1 MKKLLT
7 FLMASILA
15 IGVGWAS
22 DVTVTIN
29 YNDTFNPTLPT
40 VNGSEH
46 STPTAVTVNGMALM
60 EAGIY
65 KGTSNNSNYI
75 MFVSNKGFIYNTEN
89 LGTIKSVAVSY
100 SSGTSTSG
108 KTGVYFGTSIQ
119 STYTTTNN
127 ATIAGQSKTDT
138 WTNSISGYGYFQLS
152 TSNKNV
158 QVTKIVIIYDPDD
171 VAAVEAPVISGTTPF
186 EGSTQVS
193 ISCGTTG
200 ASIYYTTDG
209 NAPTTSSTP
218 YSAPFTITETTTVK
232 AIAVLG
238 NDVSG
243 IVEKVFTKKTIV
255 NVSSIADFN
264 ALQDGAEFKYT
275 GTDLVAL
282 GQSGKNLFAQ
292 DANNGVLMFDNSE
305 SFNGQMY
312 KLGDNIP
319 AGFYGTKTTYNGTVE
334 MTNLTGLEASESN
347 VVPTPIEITISE
359 VANNFGRYA
368 VLRGVKVNTSSK
380 TLSAGEESVAYY
392 IYNSI
397 FTGTLTDGS
406 TYDITGICFKYNNKI
421 QFLPIEAQELP
432 DYTLIIKR
440 FGNTGVPFWQSVN
453 FTKVND
459 KMYVCRELY
468 PGDDGVPFTEAGIEF
483 KIMDKNG
490 NRLGGQDGNSPYEV
504 HKGWFRD
511 LPLEAD
517 KEQNFKMR
525 DAGNYN
531 FIIKIDDNGIAK
543 LFVPQV
549 SDLYLK
555 GSFGGWTDGDK
566 FTRNEDGS
574 FTLAEKE
581 IKTESEFKIYDG
593 NDAWYPGTPS
603 SVSGDG
609 TTITLKAD
617 DGTNCSIPAGKW
629 KFEIDITKT
638 IMVVTLIKEPHRIT
652 IDPNIENGTV
662 TADKQTAVV
671 GEKVTLTV
679 NPGNGYELGTLT
691 VMNGETPVEVAEDNT
706 FIMPDADVVVSAT
719 FTKIQIP
726 EGDYVKV
733 TSADDLTSGIYLIV
747 YEEGSLAFDGG
758 LETLDA
764 VGNSIPVDIRGNM
777 IKSNATVD
785 AATFTY
791 NATAKT
797 LKSASGHYIGR
808 TAASNGFNESET
820 EAYQNTITIEDG
832 HAVITSSGGP
842 SLQYLLLGQNSRFR
856 YYSSSQRAVQL
867 YKKTNEHAPSLATPV
882 IEGETPFF
890 PTTSVTIT
898 CADED
903 AKIYYTLDGTDP
915 TASGTEFT
923 APFTLDAE
931 ATVKAIAINGNEFS
945 VIASKEFK
953 MKPTVATI
961 AEYKELES
969 GTEFGFTGNVTVT
982 YVNSRYLYV
991 KDETGS
997 ALIYG
1002 DYGTVFEFTQGQVL
1016 EPNWTAKTKVYN
1028 GLLEAEKPAN
1038 LAATNQ
1044 TVEVVPTEMQVNDIS
1059 TDNDNEYIIVKNVS
1073 ITEPEEKN
1081 FTITDAENENITGRT
1096 NFANVEHPTDLTVN
1110 YDITCVVA
1118 EHNGTV
1124 QLYPT
1129 KYDVVVAPVVLT
1141 GVSFGEDRNWATWYG
1156 DQDLALP
1163 AGVTAYIVT
1172 DISGEN
1178 ATVEA
1183 LDYIPAETGVL
1194 LNCSAAKESVEA
1206 MPCEPETPATVTGN
1220 LLVGVAEPKAVSDA
1234 YVLYNNAFILIQN
1247 GTEVAAHRC
1256 YLPVENPANAAP
1268 VLRLSAPGT
1277 VTGVDDL
1284 VIDGN
1289 GSVKYYDLSG
1299 RYVGTSLSGKRGIFV
1314 TSDGKKVVK

>member
-1 MKKLLT
+1 
-7 FLMASILA
+7 MASILA
-15 IGVGWAS
+15 IGVGWAE
-22 DVTVTIN
+22 TVTLSNANIVAAGDAATGYTEWTN
-29 YNDTFNPTLPT
+29 LKDGGGNVWKAFAIKNQHSNATSQYHFLQIKKYASNVAYYIQVPELGFKITGITMTVSSTNKPMDGGSNSATLFFS
-40 VNGSEH
+40 GSN
-46 STPTAVTVNGMALM
+46 STSA
-60 EAGIY
+60 AGA
-65 KGTSNNSNYI
+65 G
-75 MFVSNKGFIYNTEN
+75 
-89 LGTIKSVAVSY
+89 VA
-100 SSGTSTSG
+100 SGTGASSVTIDCSSLNLNTGYITASG
-108 KTGVYFGTSIQ
+108 AVRIWDVVV
-119 STYTTTNN
+119 TYENTVP
-127 ATIAGQSKTDT
+127 SV
-138 WTNSISGYGYFQLS
+138 S
-152 TSNKNV
+152 
-158 QVTKIVIIYDPDD
+158 
-171 VAAVEAPVISGTTPF
+171 APVISGTTPF

-209 NAPTTSSTP
+209 SDPTTSSTP

-397 FTGTLTDGS
+397 FNGTLTDGS

-566 FTRNEDGS
+566 FTRKEDGS

-581 IKTESEFKIYDG
+581 ITAASEFKIYDG

-617 DGTNCSIPAGKW
+617 DGTNCNIPPGKW

-638 IMVVTLIKEPHRIT
+638 IMVVTLIKEPHSIT

-662 TADKQTAVV
+662 TADKQTAVD

-706 FIMPDADVVVSAT
+706 FIMPDAAVVVSAT
-719 FTKIQIP
+719 FTKIEIP

-733 TSADDLTSGIYLIV
+733 TSTKDVTSGIYLIV
-747 YEEGSLAFDGG
+747 YETDKLAFNGG

-764 VGNSIPVDIRGNM
+764 VGNSVSVEINGNM
-777 IKSNATVD
+777 IVSNETVD
-785 AATFTY
+785 AAIFTY
-791 NATAKT
+791 DATAKT
-797 LKSASGHYIGR
+797 LKSASGKYIGK
-808 TAASNGFNESET
+808 TAYSNGIDVSET
-820 EAYQNTITIEDG
+820 TAYTNTISIDEDG
-832 HAVITSSGGP
+832 NAVITASGECV
-842 SLQYLLLGQNSRFR
+842 LRYNSTSDQKRFR
-856 YYSSSQRAVQL
+856 YYKSGQKAIQL
-867 YKKTNEHAPSLATPV
+867 YKKTNEHAPSLEAPV
-882 IEGETPFF
+882 IDGENPFF
-890 PTTSVTIT
+890 PSTEVTIT
-898 CADED
+898 CAAEG
-903 AKIYYTLDGTDP
+903 AEIHYTLDGSEP
-915 TASGTEFT
+915 TAQSSLYE
-923 APFTLDAE
+923 APITLTSE
-931 ATVKAIAINGNEFS
+931 TTVKAIAVKGEELS
-945 VIASKEFK
+945 LVVTKEFK
-953 MKPTVATI
+953 KKLAVATI
-961 AEYKELES
+961 AEYKELAA

-982 YVNSRYLYV
+982 YVNGRYLYV

-1002 DYGTVFEFTQGQVL
+1002 DTGTEFEFTQGQVL
-1016 EPNWTAKTKVYN
+1016 APNWTAKTKNYN
-1028 GLLEAEKPAN
+1028 GLLEAETPAN
-1038 LAATNQ
+1038 LVATNE
-1044 TVEVVPTEMQVNDIS
+1044 TVEVVPAEMQLNAIS
-1059 TDNDNEYIIVKNVS
+1059 TENENEYIIVKNVA
-1073 ITEPEEKN
+1073 IGEPVNKN
-1081 FTITDAENENITGRT
+1081 FTITDADENTITGRT
-1096 NFANVEHPTDLTVN
+1096 NFTNVTHPTDFTVN

-1118 EHNGTV
+1118 EYNGTV

-1129 KYDVVVAPVVLT
+1129 DYKVHVDPVLLEGVVFAD
-1141 GVSFGEDRNWATWYG
+1141 GRNWATWYG

-1163 AGVTAYIVT
+1163 EGVTAYVVT
-1172 DISGEN
+1172 GISGDK
-1178 ATVEA
+1178 ATVEP
-1183 LDYIPAETGVL
+1183 LSYIPANVGVL
-1194 LNCSAAKESVEA
+1194 LYSETADETVEA
-1206 MPCEPETPATVTGN
+1206 MPYEPDAPATITGN
-1220 LLVGVAEPKAVSDA
+1220 LLVGVAQAQEVSNA
-1234 YVLYNNAFILIQN
+1234 YVLYNNEFVLIQD
-1247 GTEVAAHRC
+1247 GTQVAAHRC
-1256 YLPVENPANAAP
+1256 YLQAGGNAAGAP
-1268 VLRLSAPGT
+1268 RVLRIAAAGT
-1277 VTGVDDL
+1277 VTGIDAL
-1284 VIDGN
+1284 VTDGN
-1289 GSVKYYDLSG
+1289 SGVKYYDLSG
-1299 RYVGTSLSGKRGIFV
+1299 RYVGTSLNGKRGIFI
-1314 TSDGKKVVK
+1314 TSDGKKVVR

>member
-1 MKKLLT
+1 M
-7 FLMASILA
+7 MSILA
-15 IGVGWAS
+15 IGVGWAEN
-22 DVTVTIN
+22 VTVTIN
-29 YNDTFNPTLPT
+29 YNDTFDPTLPT
-40 VNGSEH
+40 SSSSVH
-46 STPTAVTVNGMALM
+46 SNPTAVTVNGLSLM
-60 EAGIY
+60 ESGIY
-65 KGTSNNSNYI
+65 KGTSNNSNFI
-75 MFVSNKGFIYNTEN
+75 MFVQNAGYIYNTEN

-100 SSGTSTSG
+100 SSGTSTTG
-108 KTGVYFGTSIQ
+108 KTGVYFGNSQQ
-119 STYTTTNN
+119 STYTTTGN

-138 WTNSISGYGYFQLS
+138 WTNSNSGYGYFQLS

-158 QVTKIVIIYDPDD
+158 QITKIVITYDANDMPSVDS
-171 VAAVEAPVISGTTPF
+171 PVITGTTPF

-397 FTGTLTDGS
+397 FNGTLTDGS

-555 GSFGGWTDGDK
+555 GSFDSWGEGAD

-574 FTLAEKE
+574 YILSE
-581 IKTESEFKIYDG
+581 IEIESASQFKIYDANG
-593 NDAWYPGTPS
+593 AWYPGNPS
-603 SVSGDG
+603 N
-609 TTITLKAD
+609 ITD
-617 DGTNCSIPAGKW
+617 DVTYVTLREDDNSNMNIPAGKW
-629 KFEIDITKT
+629 TFNIDIAKT
-638 IMVVTLIKEPHRIT
+638 TMVVSRILTTYRIT
-652 IDPNIENGTV
+652 IDPDIENGTV
-662 TADKQTAVV
+662 TADKATAAVGETVSLTIKPNAGYVV
-671 GEKVTLTV
+671 GKVNVFIT
-679 NPGNGYELGTLT
+679 
-691 VMNGETPVEVAEDNT
+691 ETEEPIDVTDDYK
-706 FIMPDADVVVSAT
+706 FIMPDADVTVTSD
-719 FTKIQIP
+719 FDEFEIP
-726 EGDYVKV
+726 EGDYKKV
-733 TSADDLTSGIYLIV
+733 TSAEELETGIYLIV
-747 YEEGSLAFDGG
+747 YEDGSLAFNGG

-764 VGNSIPVDIRGNM
+764 VGNSIEVEIKGDM
-777 IKSNATVD
+777 IESTKTVD
-785 AATFTY
+785 EATFTY
-791 NATAKT
+791 DAAVKT
-797 LKSASGHYIGR
+797 LKSASGYYIGR
-808 TAASNGFNESET
+808 TAGTNGFNASET
-820 EAYQNTITIEDG
+820 DQYTNTITIEDG

-842 SLQYLLLGQNSRFR
+842 TLQYFLSGANSRFR
-856 YYSSSQRAVQL
+856 YYASSQKAIQL
-867 YKKTNEHAPSLATPV
+867 YKKTNETAPTLPDPQFD
-882 IEGETPFF
+882 GMNPFVG
-890 PTTSVTIT
+890 TTVVTIIGGT
-898 CADED
+898 EFGD
-903 AKIYYTLDGTDP
+903 IHYTLDGSEP
-915 TASGTEFT
+915 TLESPLYEDVI
-923 APFTLDAE
+923 TLDKTT
-931 ATVKAIAINGNEFS
+931 TVKAVVYKHIGEGVYERSAVASMEF
-945 VIASKEFK
+945 VKA
-953 MKPTVATI
+953 
-961 AEYKELES
+961 LEVENL
-969 GTEFGFTGNVTVT
+969 TAFYTYENTDDAFGFTGNLVAIAQTGNYLYAQDDAKGVLIFGETGRTYIKGSKIPANFIAKKGAYHGAPQMQNPKYMMPSTEIATIEPVELTVAQASQENQEYLHRYAIINGATVT
-982 YVNSRYLYV
+982 DNLITVGENSVKLYNRF
-991 KDETGS
+991 G
-997 ALIYG
+997 L
-1002 DYGTVFEFTQGQVL
+1002 EFSPEEG
-1016 EPNWTAKTKVYN
+1016 KVYN
-1028 GLLEAEKPAN
+1028 VIG
-1038 LAATNQ
+1038 
-1044 TVEVVPTEMQVNDIS
+1044 VVGW
-1059 TDNDNEYIIVKNVS
+1059 DNDPEFFPLEYQEVKV
-1073 ITEPEEKN
+1073 P
-1081 FTITDAENENITGRT
+1081 
-1096 NFANVEHPTDLTVN
+1096 VEL
-1110 YDITCVVA
+1110 A
-1118 EHNGTV
+1118 
-1124 QLYPT
+1124 
-1129 KYDVVVAPVVLT
+1129 
-1141 GVSFGEDRNWATWYG
+1141 GVSFGEGHNWATWIDNENYVLPVG
-1156 DQDLALP
+1156 VKAYVVTEVKNDVAL
-1163 AGVTAYIVT
+1163 
-1172 DISGEN
+1172 
-1178 ATVEA
+1178 VEE
-1183 LDYIPAETGVL
+1183 LEDYIPAGVGVL
-1194 LNCSAAKESVEA
+1194 LYSDNAMESVTADVYEGDVDDAESELKGMFEA
-1206 MPCEPETPATVTGN
+1206 GEVEN
-1220 LLVGVAEPKAVSDA
+1220 A
-1234 YVLYNNAFILIQN
+1234 YLLYNNQFILAQD
-1247 GTEVAAHRC
+1247 GTTLAAHRC
-1256 YLPVENPANAAP
+1256 YLPIPEEEVDGAP
-1268 VLRLSAPGT
+1268 HILRIAVGGT
-1277 VTGVDDL
+1277 VTSIDDL
-1284 VIDGN
+1284 RYDSN
-1289 GSVKYYDLSG
+1289 GKTVRYYDLTG
-1299 RYVGTSLSGKRGIFV
+1299 RYVGTSLNGKRGIFI
-1314 TSDGKKVVK
+1314 TSDGKKVVR

>member
-1 MKKLLT
+1 
-7 FLMASILA
+7 MASILA
-15 IGVGWAS
+15 IGVGWAE
-22 DVTVTIN
+22 TVTLSNANI
-29 YNDTFNPTLPT
+29 
-40 VNGSEH
+40 V
-46 STPTAVTVNGMALM
+46 A
-60 EAGIY
+60 AGDAAE
-65 KGTSNNSNYI
+65 G
-75 MFVSNKGFIYNTEN
+75 
-89 LGTIKSVAVSY
+89 Y
-100 SSGTSTSG
+100 SSWTGLIDGDGNEWTAYAIKNKHSNATSQYHFLQIKKYASNVAYYIQVPELGFKITGITMTVSSTNKPMDGGSNSATLFFSGSNSTSAAG
-108 KTGVYFGTSIQ
+108 AGVASGTGESSVTIDCSSLNLNTGYITASGAVRIWDVVV
-119 STYTTTNN
+119 TYENTVP
-127 ATIAGQSKTDT
+127 SV
-138 WTNSISGYGYFQLS
+138 S
-152 TSNKNV
+152 
-158 QVTKIVIIYDPDD
+158 
-171 VAAVEAPVISGTTPF
+171 APVISGTTPF

-397 FTGTLTDGS
+397 FNGTLTDGS

-566 FTRNEDGS
+566 FTRNDDGS

-638 IMVVTLIKEPHRIT
+638 IMVVTLIKEPHSIT

-706 FIMPDADVVVSAT
+706 FIMPDAAVVVSAT
-719 FTKIQIP
+719 FVEKLEAMFNFDEDYAKLFPTLKGTSSNSSTD
-726 EGDYVKV
+726 GDI
-733 TSADDLTSGIYLIV
+733 TEQLT
-747 YEEGSLAFDGG
+747 
-758 LETLDA
+758 
-764 VGNSIPVDIRGNM
+764 
-777 IKSNATVD
+777 ATVD
-785 AATFTY
+785 GVNLTVSP
-791 NATAKT
+791 KT
-797 LKSASGHYIGR
+797 SGNNNNRIWITSPRLRVYSG
-808 TAASNGFNESET
+808 
-820 EAYQNTITIEDG
+820 TITVEAPEGCILTQIDFTNHSSNFNLTPNTGEISG
-832 HAVITSSGGP
+832 SEGTRTWTGEASTVIFTIVSNT
-842 SLQYLLLGQNSRFR
+842 QI
-856 YYSSSQRAVQL
+856 
-867 YKKTNEHAPSLATPV
+867 KTMNVSYAEIPADQVLAPI
-882 IEGETPFF
+882 IEGVTPFF
-890 PTTSVTIT
+890 PTTQVTMT
-898 CADED
+898 CETVGAE
-903 AKIYYTLDGTDP
+903 IHYTLDGSEP
-915 TASGTEFT
+915 TAES
-923 APFTLDAE
+923 TLYESPITLSAQ
-931 ATVKAIAINGNEFS
+931 ATVKAIAVKDGNIS
-945 VIASKEFK
+945 TIASKEFV
-953 MKPTVATI
+953 MMTNVATI
-961 AEYKELES
+961 AEYKELAA

-982 YVNSRYLYV
+982 YVNGRYLYV

-1002 DYGTVFEFTQGQVL
+1002 DTGTEFEFTQGQVL
-1016 EPNWTAKTKVYN
+1016 APNWTAKTKNYN
-1028 GLLEAEKPAN
+1028 GLLEAETPAN
-1038 LAATNQ
+1038 LVATNE
-1044 TVEVVPTEMQVNDIS
+1044 TVEVVPAEMQLNAIS
-1059 TDNDNEYIIVKNVS
+1059 TDNENEYIIVKNVA
-1073 ITEPEEKN
+1073 IGEPDNKN
-1081 FTITDAENENITGRT
+1081 FTITDADENTITGRT
-1096 NFANVEHPTDLTVN
+1096 NFTNVTHPTDFTVN

-1118 EHNGTV
+1118 EYNGTV

-1129 KYDVVVAPVVLT
+1129 DYKVHVDPVLLEGVVFAE
-1141 GVSFGEDRNWATWYG
+1141 GRNWATWYG
-1156 DQDLALP
+1156 DQNLALRE
-1163 AGVTAYIVT
+1163 GVTAYIVT

-1183 LDYIPAETGVL
+1183 LDYIPANVGVL
-1194 LNCSAAKESVEA
+1194 LYSETADETVEA
-1206 MPCEPETPATVTGN
+1206 MPYEPDAPATITGN
-1220 LLVGVAEPKAVSDA
+1220 LLMGVAQAQEVSNA
-1234 YVLYNNAFILIQN
+1234 YVLYNNEFVLIQD
-1247 GTEVAAHRC
+1247 GTQVAAHRC
-1256 YLPVENPANAAP
+1256 YLQAGGNAAGAP
-1268 VLRLSAPGT
+1268 RVLRIAAAGT
-1277 VTGVDDL
+1277 VTGIDAL
-1284 VIDGN
+1284 VTDGN
-1289 GSVKYYDLSG
+1289 SGVKYYDLSG
-1299 RYVGTSLSGKRGIFV
+1299 RYVGTSLNGKRGIFI
-1314 TSDGKKVVK
+1314 TSDGKKVVR

>member
-1 MKKLLT
+1 M
-7 FLMASILA
+7 SILA
-15 IGVGWAS
+15 IGVGWAEN
-22 DVTVTIN
+22 VTVTIN
-29 YNDTFNPTLPT
+29 YNDTFDPTLPT
-40 VNGSEH
+40 SSSSVH
-46 STPTAVTVNGMALM
+46 SNPTAVTVNGLSLM
-60 EAGIY
+60 ESGIY

-75 MFVSNKGFIYNTEN
+75 MFVQNAGYIYNTEN

-100 SSGTSTSG
+100 SSGTSTTG
-108 KTGVYFGTSIQ
+108 KTGVYFGNSQ
-119 STYTTTNN
+119 QFTYTTTGN

-138 WTNSISGYGYFQLS
+138 WTNSNSGYGYFQLS

-158 QVTKIVIIYDPDD
+158 QITKIVITYDANDMPSVDS
-171 VAAVEAPVISGTTPF
+171 PVITGTTPF

-397 FTGTLTDGS
+397 FNGTLTDGS

-555 GSFGGWTDGDK
+555 GSFDSWGEGAD

-581 IKTESEFKIYDG
+581 IKAASEFKIYDG

-617 DGTNCSIPAGKW
+617 DGTNCNIPVGKW

-638 IMVVTLIKEPHRIT
+638 IMVVTLIKEPHSIT

-719 FTKIQIP
+719 FKKIVINA
-726 EGDYVKV
+726 GDYVKV
-733 TSADDLTSGIYLIV
+733 TSTDDLASGTYLIV

-764 VGNSIPVDIRGNM
+764 VGNSISVTINNNKIAGSD
-777 IKSNATVD
+777 AVD

-791 NATAKT
+791 DASAGT
-797 LKSASGHYIGR
+797 LKSASGYYIGQTTDANGLKSSQT
-808 TAASNGFNESET
+808 TAYENSVSIDDKENANIVSCG
-820 EAYQNTITIEDG
+820 AYLRYNK
-832 HAVITSSGGP
+832 TS
-842 SLQYLLLGQNSRFR
+842 GQTRFR
-856 YYSSSQRAVQL
+856 YFKSETYTAQQPIAL
-867 YKKTNEHAPSLATPV
+867 YKKAGEIVPTIATPV
-882 IEGETPFF
+882 IEGETPFY
-890 PTTSVTIT
+890 PTTTVTIT
-898 CADED
+898 CVDED
-903 AKIYYTLDGTDP
+903 ATIYYTLDGTDP
-915 TASGTEFT
+915 TASSTAFT
-923 APFTLDAE
+923 APFTLDTE

-953 MKPTVATI
+953 KKPTVGTVTQAI
-961 AEYKELES
+961 AQ
-969 GTEFGFTGNVTVT
+969 TNNTTFVFTGSLVVTAKEGS
-982 YVNSRYLYV
+982 YCYAQ
-991 KDETGS
+991 DETGGI
-997 ALIYG
+997 LIYG
-1002 DYGTVFEFTQGQVL
+1002 NQIPDYKAGDVIPANFTATRATYKGSPQLQYPTGMQDATETAEFTAETITPDQITVD
-1016 EPNWTAKTKVYN
+1016 PYN
-1028 GLLEAEKPAN
+1028 LYMYSVIKN
-1038 LAATNQ
+1038 ATIEDDQ
-1044 TVEVVPTEMQVNDIS
+1044 IIAGDESVTIF
-1059 TDNDNEYIIVKNVS
+1059 NERFNVGF
-1073 ITEPEEKN
+1073 TPEEGK
-1081 FTITDAENENITGRT
+1081 T
-1096 NFANVEHPTDLTVN
+1096 
-1110 YDITCVVA
+1110 
-1118 EHNGTV
+1118 
-1124 QLYPT
+1124 
-1129 KYDVVVAPVVLT
+1129 YDVYGIPGWFNDAQFMPIKYEEVKQPVVLT
-1141 GVSFGEDRNWATWYG
+1141 GVSFGEGRNWATWYG

-1163 AGVTAYIVT
+1163 KGVTAYIVT

-1178 ATVEA
+1178 AAVDA

-1194 LNCSAAKESVEA
+1194 LNCSVAKESVEA
-1206 MPCEPETPATVTGN
+1206 MPYEPETPATVTGN
-1220 LLVGVAEPKAVSDA
+1220 LLVGVDEPKAVSNA

-1247 GTEVAAHRC
+1247 GTEVDAHRC
-1256 YLPVENPANAAP
+1256 YLPIPEGEETANTP
-1268 VLRLSAPGT
+1268 RILRIAVGGT
-1277 VTGVDDL
+1277 ITGVEDL
-1284 VIDGN
+1284 LIDGN
-1289 GSVKYYDLSG
+1289 GDVLYYDLSG
-1299 RYVGTSLSGKRGIFV
+1299 RCVGKSLAGKRGIFV

>member
-1 MKKLLT
+1 
-7 FLMASILA
+7 MASILA
-15 IGVGWAS
+15 IGVGWAE
-22 DVTVTIN
+22 TVTLSNANI
-29 YNDTFNPTLPT
+29 
-40 VNGSEH
+40 V
-46 STPTAVTVNGMALM
+46 A
-60 EAGIY
+60 AGDAAE
-65 KGTSNNSNYI
+65 G
-75 MFVSNKGFIYNTEN
+75 
-89 LGTIKSVAVSY
+89 Y
-100 SSGTSTSG
+100 SSWTGLIDGDGNEWTAYAIKNKHSNATSQYHFLQIKKYASNVAYYIQVPELGFKITGITMTVSSTNKPMDGGSNSATLFFSGSNSTSAAG
-108 KTGVYFGTSIQ
+108 AGVASGTGESSVTIDCSSLNLNTGYITASGAVRIWDVVV
-119 STYTTTNN
+119 TYENTVP
-127 ATIAGQSKTDT
+127 SV
-138 WTNSISGYGYFQLS
+138 S
-152 TSNKNV
+152 
-158 QVTKIVIIYDPDD
+158 
-171 VAAVEAPVISGTTPF
+171 APVISGTTPF

-397 FTGTLTDGS
+397 FNGTLTDGS

-566 FTRNEDGS
+566 FTRNDDGS

-617 DGTNCSIPAGKW
+617 DGTNCNIPPGKW

-638 IMVVTLIKEPHRIT
+638 IMVVTLIKEPHSIT

-691 VMNGETPVEVAEDNT
+691 VMNGETAVEVAEDNT
-706 FIMPDADVVVSAT
+706 FIMPDAAVVVSAT

-733 TSADDLTSGIYLIV
+733 TSTEDVTSGIYLIV
-747 YEEGSLAFDGG
+747 YETDKLAFNGG

-764 VGNSIPVDIRGNM
+764 VGNSVSVEINGNM
-777 IKSNATVD
+777 IVSNETVD
-785 AATFTY
+785 AAIFTY
-791 NATAKT
+791 DATAKT
-797 LKSASGHYIGR
+797 LKSASGKYIGK
-808 TAASNGFNESET
+808 TAYSNGIDVSET
-820 EAYQNTITIEDG
+820 NAYTNTISIDEDG
-832 HAVITSSGGP
+832 NAVITASGECV
-842 SLQYLLLGQNSRFR
+842 LRYNSTSDQKRFR
-856 YYSSSQRAVQL
+856 YYKSGQKAIQL
-867 YKKTNEHAPSLATPV
+867 YKKTNEHAPNLEAPV
-882 IEGETPFF
+882 IDGENPFF
-890 PTTSVTIT
+890 PSTEVTIT
-898 CADED
+898 CAAEG
-903 AKIYYTLDGTDP
+903 AEIHYTLDGSEP
-915 TASGTEFT
+915 TAQSSLYE
-923 APFTLDAE
+923 APITLTSE
-931 ATVKAIAINGNEFS
+931 TTVKAIAVKGEELS
-945 VIASKEFK
+945 LVVTKEFK
-953 MKPTVATI
+953 KKLAVATVAEAI
-961 AEYKELES
+961 AL
-969 GTEFGFTGNVTVT
+969 GDNTTAVFTGSLVVTAKVGS
-982 YVNSRYLYV
+982 YCYAQ
-991 KDETGS
+991 DETGGI
-997 ALIYG
+997 LIYG
-1002 DYGTVFEFTQGQVL
+1002 NQIPAYESGDVIPSNFTATRSTYNGSPQLQYPTGMQDATETAEFTAVTITPGQVTVDPYNL
-1016 EPNWTAKTKVYN
+1016 YMYSVIKNATIEDGVIKVVEESVTIYNDRFNVEFTPEEGKTYDVYGIPGWFN
-1028 GLLEAEKPAN
+1028 GAQFMPMKYEESKQPVLLEGVVFAE
-1038 LAATNQ
+1038 
-1044 TVEVVPTEMQVNDIS
+1044 
-1059 TDNDNEYIIVKNVS
+1059 
-1073 ITEPEEKN
+1073 
-1081 FTITDAENENITGRT
+1081 G
-1096 NFANVEHPTDLTVN
+1096 
-1110 YDITCVVA
+1110 
-1118 EHNGTV
+1118 
-1124 QLYPT
+1124 
-1129 KYDVVVAPVVLT
+1129 
-1141 GVSFGEDRNWATWYG
+1141 RNWATWYG

-1163 AGVTAYIVT
+1163 EGVTAYVVT
-1172 DISGEN
+1172 GISGDK
-1178 ATVEA
+1178 ATVEP
-1183 LDYIPAETGVL
+1183 LSYIPANVGVL
-1194 LNCSAAKESVEA
+1194 LYSETADETVEA
-1206 MPCEPETPATVTGN
+1206 MPYEPDAPATITGN
-1220 LLVGVAEPKAVSDA
+1220 LLVGVVQAHEVSNA
-1234 YVLYNNAFILIQN
+1234 YVLYNNEFVLIQD
-1247 GTEVAAHRC
+1247 GTQVAAHRC
-1256 YLPVENPANAAP
+1256 YLQAGGNAAGAP
-1268 VLRLSAPGT
+1268 RVLRIAAAGT
-1277 VTGVDDL
+1277 VTGIDAL
-1284 VIDGN
+1284 VTDGN
-1289 GSVKYYDLSG
+1289 SGVKYYDLSG
-1299 RYVGTSLSGKRGIFV
+1299 RYVGTSLNGKRGIFI
-1314 TSDGKKVVK
+1314 TSDGKKVVR